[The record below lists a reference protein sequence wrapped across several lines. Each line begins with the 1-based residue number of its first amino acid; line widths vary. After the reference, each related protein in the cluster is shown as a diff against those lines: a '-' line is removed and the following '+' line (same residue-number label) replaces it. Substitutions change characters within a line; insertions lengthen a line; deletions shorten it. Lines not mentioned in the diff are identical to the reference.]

1 MGWSDFEILQF
12 FFVENSKQD
21 MNFNTGCAKN
31 MTFQK
36 FGSNFG
42 IFKQALENRPNE
54 FHRVCGAKDV
64 TTKLL
69 FYFIYLLFILS

>member
-31 MTFQK
+31 MTF
-36 FGSNFG
+36 
-42 IFKQALENRPNE
+42 
-54 FHRVCGAKDV
+54 
-64 TTKLL
+64 
-69 FYFIYLLFILS
+69 

>member
-31 MTFQK
+31 ITFQK
-36 FGSNFG
+36 CGNNFG
-42 IFKQALENRPNE
+42 IFKQALENRPNK

-64 TTKLL
+64 TTKLC
-69 FYFIYLLFILS
+69 